1 MRKREKKQ
9 ASLYVY
15 SVWAMI
21 LLVVCVLISA
31 FVTVRIMDHRLS
43 EVSLEPDT
51 AGLSARLNSSAGET
65 DWDSIKASRYL
76 GIDGYF
82 ELLDEDENV
91 IYRSNGAESSG
102 AYTGNVLNFIPGG
115 DGMYYFMINTITNPD
130 GTKSYQL
137 SYDSD
142 PDSEGNITTEMVIE
156 AEDGGVIFANTDGSR
171 LVLSADELETVANEF
186 SNGLYLQKDTITTKD
201 GTVLTAVYH
210 CSMMLVKD
218 YDRAINKIY
227 ISSAAAFL
235 GIVILLIVLVAMYQR
250 SLISKPLVLL
260 DSAMKDFAAGEHGNT
275 VKYEGPREF
284 QHVIDT
290 YNDMSVQLK
299 ESEDRQHRMQEE
311 RQTMIADISHDLRTP
326 VTVISGYAEALNEG
340 MVPEEE
346 VPHYLQAIRQKAG
359 NLSELI
365 NSFYEYSRLEHPQFH
380 LERVYA
386 DLCEYF
392 RAYLAGKYEEL
403 EMQGYHLETEL
414 PDEVIMASF
423 DPVHLRRIFE
433 NLITNSIRHNMEGI
447 TIFASMERKDDH
459 VRILI
464 GDDGKGIL
472 EETRVRIF
480 EPFEVGNEART
491 SGSGT
496 GLGLAIAK
504 KVVAAHG
511 GTIRV
516 MDEADPSWSVLFEII
531 LPIEDQPA
539 GNAWTAK

>member
-1 MRKREKKQ
+1 MSMRKKERKQ

-21 LLVVCVLISA
+21 LLAVCVLITA
-31 FVTVRIMDHRLS
+31 FVMVRIADHKLS
-43 EVSLEPDT
+43 EISLDQDT
-51 AGLSARLNSSAGET
+51 AGLTAKLNGTAGET
-65 DWDSIKASRYL
+65 EWKNIKASRYL

-82 ELLDEDENV
+82 ELLDQERNV
-91 IYRSNGAESSG
+91 IYRSDGGMSSS
-102 AYTGNVLNFIPGG
+102 AYTGNVLNFIPGS
-115 DGMYYFMINTITNPD
+115 DGIYYFMINKFTNPD
-130 GTKSYQL
+130 GTESYQL
-137 SYDSD
+137 FYDSD
-142 PDSEGNITTEMVIE
+142 VSSEGIVTTEMVIE
-156 AEDGGVIFANTDGSR
+156 AQDGQVIFANTDGSR
-171 LVLSADELETVANEF
+171 LVLSADELETVASEF

-201 GTVLTAVYH
+201 GTELTAVYH
-210 CSMMLVKD
+210 CSMMPVKD
-218 YDRAINKIY
+218 YDKAVNRIY
-227 ISSAAAFL
+227 ITSSSAFL
-235 GIVILLIVLVAMYQR
+235 CVVILLVVLITMYQR
-250 SLISKPLVLL
+250 SLISRPLVLL

-299 ESEDRQHRMQEE
+299 ESEDRRHHMEEE

-340 MVPEEE
+340 MVPQEE
-346 VPHYLQAIRQKAG
+346 VPHYLQAIRQKAA
-359 NLSELI
+359 NLSDLI

-380 LERVYA
+380 LERKHA

-423 DPVHLRRIFE
+423 DPVHLRRVFE

-459 VRILI
+459 VKILI
-464 GDDGKGIL
+464 GDNGQGIL
-472 EETRVRIF
+472 EETRVRVF

-491 SGSGT
+491 SGRGT

-504 KVVAAHG
+504 KVVTAHG
-511 GTIRV
+511 GTIRI
-516 MDEADPSWSVLFEII
+516 ADDPYHRWSVLFEII
-531 LPIEDQPA
+531 LPLEEQA
-539 GNAWTAK
+539 ESAK